1 MNTAII
7 ILLSASLLLFIISF
21 FQKDKTSEL
30 EEELEELSM
39 TLLQDHHNLKKR
51 IALLEEELLLEKQ
64 IVYPTSTA
72 NKVEEDRPVVHEVLK
87 NQVLALHQQG
97 IDLQRISKQSSLP
110 PETVRKII
118 KTGTSA
124 AGRLI

>member
-1 MNTAII
+1 MNIAII
-7 ILLSASLLLFIISF
+7 ILLSSSLLLFIISF

-30 EEELEELSM
+30 EAELEELSM
-39 TLLQDHHNLKKR
+39 TLLQDSHNLKKR
-51 IALLEEELLLEKQ
+51 VGLLEEELLLEKH
-64 IVYPTSTA
+64 IVHPSH
-72 NKVEEDRPVVHEVLK
+72 NQLEEDSPVVHEVLK

-118 KTGTSA
+118 DSSRSA
-124 AGRLI
+124 SGRTI